1 MIALYQSNGSD
12 GREST
17 CNAGDWGSV
26 PGLGRSPAEGNGNP
40 LQNSCLGN
48 SMDRGA
54 CPATAHK
61 GSQRVGLDCVTK
73 HTHRMELSH
82 VGAERPASKTGQSV
96 QERPGSLVELTLP
109 RPPVPTCHEGSAEL
123 SQQRMPLPPLP
134 ASVWGPSWATAPRP
148 PTQKLTETIISS
160 LSIVCFVGCAGK
172 IAIDLGTRWFVF
184 LFHAFSLNEWG
195 RKVTFYSVWKHIL
208 IMVVDSLGLILAT
221 ILPSSFLALGKLHN
235 WPRP

>member
-1 MIALYQSNGSD
+1 MIPLYQSNGSD

-17 CNAGDWGSV
+17 FNAGDGGSV

-48 SMDRGA
+48 PMDREA

-61 GSQRVGLDCVTK
+61 GSQRVEYDCVTK

-96 QERPGSLVELTLP
+96 EERPGSLVELTLP

-123 SQQRMPLPPLP
+123 SQQRVPLPPLP
-134 ASVWGPSWATAPRP
+134 ASLWGPSWATAPRP
-148 PTQKLTETIISS
+148 PTQKPTETIISS
-160 LSIVCFVGCAGK
+160 LSIVCFVECAGK
-172 IAIDLGTRWFVF
+172 IAIDLRTRWFVL

-195 RKVTFYSVWKHIL
+195 RKVTFYSVWKHVL
-208 IMVVDSLGLILAT
+208 IMVLDSLGLILAT